1 MAAKAA
7 VAKKWGKLCGM
18 GWRRNGLGGVAS
30 DKGIYATVYLFTRKY
45 IG

>member
-1 MAAKAA
+1 MVAKEA

-18 GWRRNGLGGVAS
+18 GWLRHGMGGVAS
-30 DKGIYATVYLFTRKY
+30 DKGISATVYLFTRKY